1 MDEAEGGFDSQD
13 VLREIADA
21 IPMDEAPLAEL
32 PPPEPIAAEAA
43 PEAPAPTPPS
53 RPAPLP
59 SWWSLH
65 RHEMAG
71 LVTALVALVW
81 ISLGVAARAWA
92 PSLIG
97 VTFAL
102 GALLIGTQAVWV
114 TD

>member
-1 MDEAEGGFDSQD
+1 MDEAEGGVDSQK

-32 PPPEPIAAEAA
+32 PPPEPIAAESA
-43 PEAPAPTPPS
+43 PEASPPTPPS

-59 SWWSLH
+59 SWWSRH

-71 LVTALVALVW
+71 LVTAFVALVW
-81 ISLGVAARAWA
+81 ISLGVAARAWG

-102 GALLIGTQAVWV
+102 GALVIGTQAVWV
-114 TD
+114 SD